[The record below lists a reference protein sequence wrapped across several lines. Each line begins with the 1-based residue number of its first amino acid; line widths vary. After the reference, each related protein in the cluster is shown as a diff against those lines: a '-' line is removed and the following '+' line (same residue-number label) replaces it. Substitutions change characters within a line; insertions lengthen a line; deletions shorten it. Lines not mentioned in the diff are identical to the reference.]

1 MSGLGKAGL
10 GLLALA
16 LALPT
21 ASGIAAADPATD
33 DPSPQAAGTAGG
45 ASTADGTTGGAADAP
60 ADDATGTRAL
70 AETAPRTGPPT
81 AWPCTKGADG
91 PDRTHH
97 WTAGARSVA
106 LRAPAA
112 SGAGAPERPPDV
124 CALCA
129 PGCKTVNHLT
139 FPHVLATLVRVHPR

>member
-33 DPSPQAAGTAGG
+33 DPSPQATGTAGG

-70 AETAPRTGPPT
+70 ADDSAS
-81 AWPCTKGADG
+81 DG
-91 PDRTHH
+91 TTD
-97 WTAGARSVA
+97 GVA
-106 LRAPAA
+106 VH
-112 SGAGAPERPPDV
+112 E
-124 CALCA
+124 
-129 PGCKTVNHLT
+129 GC
-139 FPHVLATLVRVHPR
+139 

>member
-45 ASTADGTTGGAADAP
+45 ASTAD
-60 ADDATGTRAL
+60 R
-70 AETAPRTGPPT
+70 
-81 AWPCTKGADG
+81 K
-91 PDRTHH
+91 
-97 WTAGARSVA
+97 SV
-106 LRAPAA
+106 
-112 SGAGAPERPPDV
+112 V
-124 CALCA
+124 
-129 PGCKTVNHLT
+129 
-139 FPHVLATLVRVHPR
+139 